1 MAQATVNLNLN
12 AASFEAG
19 LNQAQRRAQSF
30 ETQVAGFFKRDPTH
44 RAERAFSA
52 LATGLSTGSVA
63 AGVSTFAASLSGLGL
78 LAGVAIGTAIGVFEK
93 FRGEIAATDQATR
106 KLGNQLALLG
116 GTGGPEKLEAQFES
130 VLATTEDLIQKSA
143 TMGNRLSNFL
153 DKTINPLLGTS
164 SRGRGADQSNLIT
177 AGLQAAGKLLSQ
189 RADAEEGIL
198 NIQRESLSVSSSQ
211 AKLSELELRN
221 EIKKN
226 AILEEG
232 KKLKLE
238 AFEAVSKGQLKPEQR
253 DNLIREIEATTKRR
267 LAISDIETQQ
277 LETAENE
284 KARIR
289 ATGLAMALEEA
300 NIEKAGAAVGDQKIN
315 QLKNQLELL
324 NLQLTATKNL
334 TAEEKASL
342 QVQVAKTQAQ
352 LRQEQFQR
360 VMHPGEWQQEQVQ
373 AAIQRERMKAVLPE
387 GWEGP
392 AYPGAAPYR
401 DISGNIVPS
410 PAYQTSPQAYGQTGG
425 LPGKGPA
432 TDPVVQAIQ
441 DLKQTITNIWQ

>member
-12 AASFEAG
+12 ASSCEAV
-19 LNQAQRRAQSF
+19 LNQAERRSRGF
-30 ETQVAGFFKRDPTH
+30 ESTVAGLFRRSPTA
-44 RAERAFSA
+44 RAERAFTA
-52 LATGLSTGSVA
+52 LAAGLSTGRVA
-63 AGVSTFAASLSGLGL
+63 PGVQTFAASLSGLGL
-78 LAGVAIGTAIGVFEK
+78 AAGVGIGAAIAIFGK
-93 FRGEIAATDQATR
+93 FREQVAATDQATR

-116 GTGGPEKLEAQFES
+116 GTRGPEQLEAQFES
-130 VLATTEDLIQKSA
+130 VLATTEDLIQKSS

-177 AGLQAAGKLLSQ
+177 AGLQAAGRLLSQ

-198 NIQRESLSVSSSQ
+198 NIQRESLSVSSEQ
-211 AKLSELELRN
+211 AKLSELELRG

-226 AILEEG
+226 AILAEG

-238 AFEAVSKGQLKPEQR
+238 AFEAVAKGQLKPEQR
-253 DNLIREIEATTKRR
+253 ENLIREIDTTTKRR
-267 LAISDIETQQ
+267 LAIAAMETQQ
-277 LETAENE
+277 LESAENE

-300 NIEKAGAAVGDQKIN
+300 NIEKAGASLSDQKVN

-324 NLQLTATKNL
+324 NLQLSATKNL

-342 QVQVAKTQAQ
+342 QIQQIKTQTQ
-352 LRQEQFQR
+352 LRQEQFER
-360 VMHPGEWQQEQVQ
+360 AMHPGAWQQQQVQ
-373 AAIQRERMKAVLPE
+373 AAMQREMEKAVLPA
-387 GWEGP
+387 GFEGP
-392 AYPGAAPYR
+392 SYPGAAPYR
-401 DISGNIVPS
+401 DITGQIVPS
-410 PAYQTSPQAYGQTGG
+410 PAYQKSPEAYGETGG
-425 LPGKGPA
+425 DKGK
-432 TDPVVQAIQ
+432 TISDPVVKALE